1 MENSYITKNI
11 ITEINEN
18 GERTWKFKDTDLVP
32 IFRIDLQNNLENKG
46 ARDTSGII
54 DVTTEN
60 FKINLLNNEAEI
72 SPSVFFTKDYFTNEP
87 VLINK
92 LKSNMSNNL
101 SGEEMKINCTP
112 KIGLGK
118 HNSRNDPTG
127 TVKYSFKLDSDRVE
141 EVFSKKLEYLQKERE
156 RKGLNRYNQAEIE
169 KIRNSFNLL
178 DKDRVYE
185 KNENGDPTHFHFS
198 VESIDLCL
206 LLKLYLIQLTT

>member
-1 MENSYITKNI
+1 MYLIDCHYYPLENSYITKNI

-18 GERTWKFKDTDLVP
+18 GERTWKFKDTGLGSY
-32 IFRIDLQNNLENKG
+32 FRIDLQNNLENKG

-127 TVKYSFKLDSDRVE
+127 TVKYSFRLDNDRVE

-156 RKGLNRYNQAEIE
+156 RKR
-169 KIRNSFNLL
+169 
-178 DKDRVYE
+178 
-185 KNENGDPTHFHFS
+185 T
-198 VESIDLCL
+198 
-206 LLKLYLIQLTT
+206 